1 MNWLRTTL
9 LLGLLTGLLIFV
21 GYAIGGQT
29 GMIIAFIIAMVM
41 NFGSYWFSD
50 KIVLRAYG
58 AKQVG
63 PNEAPELYSIVKQL
77 AHQAQ
82 LPMPKVYIVDNPTP
96 NAFATG
102 RNPQNAAVAATTG
115 ILNILDSRELKG
127 VFAHELSHVYHRDT
141 LISAI
146 AATIG
151 GAIAVLANMAQWAM
165 IFGGRSDDGE
175 GGGGIIGSLLMIILA
190 PIAAML
196 IQMAVSRT
204 REYAADK
211 RGAKL
216 SGDPMALASALQKLE
231 AASQQIPM
239 QAAETHPAT
248 AHMFIVNP
256 LTGQTLKH
264 LFSTHPPTAER
275 VKRLK
280 EMARHTQRM

>member
-9 LLGLLTGLLIFV
+9 LLGLLTGLFL
-21 GYAIGGQT
+21 AIGHALGGQI
-29 GMIIAFIIAMVM
+29 GMIIAFVIAIIM
-41 NFGSYWFSD
+41 NFGTYWFSD
-50 KIVLRAYG
+50 KIVLRAYN
-58 AKQVG
+58 AQEVG
-63 PNEAPELYSIVKQL
+63 PNDSHELYSIVKAL
-77 AHQAQ
+77 AQRAN
-82 LPMPKVYIVDNPTP
+82 LPMPKVYIIDDPTP

-102 RNPQNAAVAATTG
+102 RNPNNAAVAATTG
-115 ILNILDSRELKG
+115 ILQILDRRELAG

-151 GAIAVLANMAQWAM
+151 GAIAMLANMAQWAM
-165 IFGGRSDDGE
+165 IFGFGRSDDGGDE
-175 GGGGIIGSLLMIILA
+175 NGGFIGNLLMIILA

-211 RGAKL
+211 NGAKL

-231 AASQQIPM
+231 AASQAMPM
-239 QAAETHPAT
+239 QKAEQHPAT
-248 AHMFIVNP
+248 AHLFIVNP
-256 LTGQTLKH
+256 LSGQRLRH
-264 LFSTHPPTAER
+264 LFSTHPPTEER

-280 EMARHTQRM
+280 AMSIRGK